1 MKALILAGSDTG
13 RRENLA
19 LALREIRKRFPVAAV
34 SHPVRSRPW
43 SGKGD
48 DYLNAALIVETDL
61 MPEGIVAALR
71 EIEAMAGRRRS
82 PGAEGCPL
90 DLDLMALEGFRGKAG
105 RHILPRDELRRPYA
119 MVPSAEIAPGL
130 RIEESGPT
138 LLETKGGKSAQDL
151 GLLPLTEPAPEGFP
165 S

>member
-71 EIEAMAGRRRS
+71 EIEAMAGRRRG
-82 PGAEGCPL
+82 PGAEGCP
-90 DLDLMALEGFRGKAG
+90 
-105 RHILPRDELRRPYA
+105 
-119 MVPSAEIAPGL
+119 
-130 RIEESGPT
+130 
-138 LLETKGGKSAQDL
+138 
-151 GLLPLTEPAPEGFP
+151 
-165 S
+165 